1 MQVAVELFSYFRKG
15 RFKQSSVDLPRGA
28 TVADL
33 LMQLQINLSDV
44 GILVIN
50 GIPGTTGTLL
60 QSGDRVTLI
69 PIIGG
74 G

>member
-1 MQVAVELFSYFRKG
+1 MQVTVELFSYFRKSG
-15 RFKQSSVDLPRGA
+15 SEGGTLELAAGA

-33 LMQLQINLSDV
+33 LTQLDIKPSEV
-44 GILVIN
+44 GVIVIN
-50 GIPGTTGTLL
+50 GESGTVKRRL
-60 QSGDRVTLI
+60 QTGDRVTLI

>member
-1 MQVAVELFSYFRKG
+1 MQVTVELFSYFRQG
-15 RFKQSSVDLPRGA
+15 RFKQSSIELPRGA

-33 LMQLQINLSDV
+33 LMQLQINRSDV
-44 GILVIN
+44 GIIVIN
-50 GIPGTTGTLL
+50 GIPGTSGTLL

-69 PIIGG
+69 PLIGG

>member
-1 MQVAVELFSYFRKG
+1 MHVKLELFSYFRTNCGG
-15 RFKQSSVDLPRGA
+15 RDSLELPAGA

-33 LMQLQINLSDV
+33 LTRLAIDRAEV

-50 GIPGTTGTLL
+50 GKPGKIKDRLAP
-60 QSGDRVTLI
+60 GDRVTLI

>member
-1 MQVAVELFSYFRKG
+1 MQVTVELFSYFRQG
-15 RFKQSSVDLPRGA
+15 RSKQNIVELSQGA

-44 GILVIN
+44 DTLVIN
-50 GIPGTTGTLL
+50 GTPGTVRTLL

>member
-1 MQVAVELFSYFRKG
+1 MQVTVELFSYFRKSG
-15 RFKQSSVDLPRGA
+15 FKGGALELDAGA

-33 LMQLQINLSDV
+33 LTQLDIKRPEV
-44 GILVIN
+44 GVIVIN
-50 GIPGTTGTLL
+50 GEAGTAKRRL
-60 QSGDRVTLI
+60 QAGDRVTLI

>member
-1 MQVAVELFSYFRKG
+1 MRVTVELFSYFQEG
-15 RFKQSSVDLPRGA
+15 RFKKNWVELATDS

-33 LMQLQINLSDV
+33 ALQLKIKPTDV
-44 GILVIN
+44 GMLVIN
-50 GIPGTTGTLL
+50 GKIGTAKTQL